1 MGPDR
6 RPDRRR
12 DPVAR
17 RQAIVTAAIA
27 VIAERGPADAT
38 HRAIAARADV
48 PLGATTYYFPTLADL
63 HAAALTQV
71 ADETAAEL
79 LEWSQRLAAG
89 TDLAVTLASLCSE
102 FVARRD
108 YAIIDYEFYV
118 AAARN
123 PQLRSAAR
131 HWVDGTREVLT
142 RLTDAETA
150 FALVA
155 LIDGAMLEAVVT
167 DEVVDEPRLAQA
179 IRRLLPH

>member
-1 MGPDR
+1 
-6 RPDRRR
+6 
-12 DPVAR
+12 
-17 RQAIVTAAIA
+17 VTAAIA

-38 HRAIAARADV
+38 HRAIAARAEV

-63 HAAALTQV
+63 HAAAISQV

-79 LEWSQRLAAG
+79 VEWYQRLTDG
-89 TDLAVTLASLCSE
+89 TDFAVTLAALCGE
-102 FVARRD
+102 FVSRRD

-123 PQLRSAAR
+123 PGLRTAAR
-131 HWVDGTREVLT
+131 HWVDGTRDVLT

-150 FALVA
+150 FGLVA

-167 DEVVDEPRLAQA
+167 DEVVNEARLAQA

>member
-1 MGPDR
+1 
-6 RPDRRR
+6 
-12 DPVAR
+12 
-17 RQAIVTAAIA
+17 VTAAIA

-38 HRAIAARADV
+38 HRAIAARAEV

-63 HAAALTQV
+63 HAAAISRV

-79 LEWSQRLAAG
+79 VEWYRRLTDG
-89 TDLAVTLASLCSE
+89 TDFAVTLAALCGE

-123 PQLRSAAR
+123 PELRTAAR
-131 HWVDGTREVLT
+131 HWVDGTRDVLT
-142 RLTDAETA
+142 RLTDVETA
-150 FALVA
+150 FGLVA

-167 DEVVDEPRLAQA
+167 DEVVNEARLAQA